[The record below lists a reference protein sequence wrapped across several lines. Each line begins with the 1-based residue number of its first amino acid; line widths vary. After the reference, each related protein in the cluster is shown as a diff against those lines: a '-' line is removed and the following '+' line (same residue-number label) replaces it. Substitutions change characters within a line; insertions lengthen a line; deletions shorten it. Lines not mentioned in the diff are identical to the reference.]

1 MIAVRTFAL
10 GPLETNCFLL
20 TKGGSAVAVDPG
32 GNPAKVLRAL
42 EEGKLT
48 LTHILNT
55 HLHCDHI
62 YGNLELSRGTGAPI
76 LGNHKDEFLLATEIG
91 GGGFMG
97 LPKVSSFEFER
108 LEPGRTTF
116 LGEPCAVLATPGHTP
131 GSLSFHFPESGI
143 VFVGDLL
150 FYRSIGRSDFPGGS
164 METLLRSVRTQIFTL
179 PGETVV
185 YPGHGLETT
194 VRDEMLHNP
203 FFA

>member
-1 MIAVRTFAL
+1 MITVHTFAL

-20 TKGGSAVAVDPG
+20 VKDGSAVAVDPG
-32 GNPAKVLRAL
+32 GDPAEVLEAMKK
-42 EEGKLT
+42 GKLT

-62 YGNLELSRGTGAPI
+62 YGNKELSRATDAPI
-76 LGNHKDEFLLATEIG
+76 LGSPKDEFLLSTEIG
-91 GGGFMG
+91 AGGFMG
-97 LPKVSSFEFER
+97 LPRVGGFEYQH
-108 LEPGRTTF
+108 LEPGESTF
-116 LGEPCAVLATPGHTP
+116 LGEPCTILSTPGHTP
-131 GSLSFHFPESGI
+131 GSLSFHFPESGV

-164 METLLRSVRTQIFTL
+164 METLLRTVRERIFTL

-185 YPGHGLETT
+185 YPGHGPETT
-194 VRDEMLHNP
+194 VGDEKLHNP